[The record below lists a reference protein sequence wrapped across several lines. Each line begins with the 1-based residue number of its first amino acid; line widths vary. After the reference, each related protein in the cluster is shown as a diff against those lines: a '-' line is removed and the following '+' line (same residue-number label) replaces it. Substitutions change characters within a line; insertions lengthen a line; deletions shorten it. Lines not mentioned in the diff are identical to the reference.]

1 MERPVALITG
11 GGRGIG
17 YGIVEQLSENGFDI
31 AIDDIHPHDTVESNL
46 KKIRDKGVEVL
57 YIRADISKAEE
68 RKTILE
74 QIEETF
80 GRIDLLVNNAGVA
93 PKQRLDLLEAT
104 EESFDRVLSINLKG
118 PYFLTQMI
126 ANWMVQ
132 IRKQHPERDLRIINI
147 SSLSAYASSPGRGEY
162 CVSKAGVAMMTML
175 FADRL
180 AAENILVYEIRP
192 GIIKTDMTK
201 VVTEKY
207 DKLISEGLLPI
218 KRWGFPEDIGKAVV
232 GIAKGYFSYSTAQVI
247 DVDGGFHFHRL

>member
-1 MERPVALITG
+1 MERPVALVTG

-31 AIDDIHPHDTVESNL
+31 AIDDIHPHDTVEANL

-232 GIAKGYFSYSTAQVI
+232 GIAKGYFPYSTAQVI